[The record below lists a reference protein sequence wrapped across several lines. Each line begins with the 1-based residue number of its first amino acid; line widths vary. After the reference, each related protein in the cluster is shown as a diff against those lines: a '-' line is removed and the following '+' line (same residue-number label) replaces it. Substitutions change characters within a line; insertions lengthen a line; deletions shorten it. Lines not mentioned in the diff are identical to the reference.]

1 MFHVEHCRP
10 SETDLSMNYRTS
22 IKWLGSS
29 KVCKISA
36 IIWIDLHNKL
46 PFRNLSRR
54 TSSQNAG
61 NSYQNSFCCNPT
73 LPYIYLKTRQL
84 MPSTGGRRFNISA
97 DTGTE
102 RAVFTGSS
110 SQWHSNKTSAS
121 SSPNSKQS
129 GILSA
134 LCFTD
139 VSRGTFTR
147 DRAQSISSGNY
158 QKNVPGNILRHVFI
172 GFYRGELCLILF
184 QDYCC
189 LIQLFL
195 IVFTFIGYEGSAFSD
210 ERQAPA

>member
-1 MFHVEHCRP
+1 MFHVEHCHP

-61 NSYQNSFCCNPT
+61 NSYHNSFRCNPT
-73 LPYIYLKTRQL
+73 IPYIYLKTRQF

-102 RAVFTGSS
+102 RAMLTGSS

-121 SSPNSKQS
+121 SSPNSKHS

-139 VSRGTFTR
+139 VSRGTFVR
-147 DRAQSISSGNY
+147 IGCSLFVNNQE
-158 QKNVPGNILRHVFI
+158 NVPGNILRYVFI

-184 QDYCC
+184 QDFCC

-210 ERQAPA
+210 ERKAPA